1 MTRYSTPAT
10 RSYARDKAEAIGQA
24 EAIVRGEVRDWVMR
38 VLHHRATPV
47 VAVAVFF
54 GLVILVH
61 SLVES
66 INL

>member
-1 MTRYSTPAT
+1 MSRHSTPAT

-24 EAIVRGEVRDWVMR
+24 ERIVRGEVRDWAMR